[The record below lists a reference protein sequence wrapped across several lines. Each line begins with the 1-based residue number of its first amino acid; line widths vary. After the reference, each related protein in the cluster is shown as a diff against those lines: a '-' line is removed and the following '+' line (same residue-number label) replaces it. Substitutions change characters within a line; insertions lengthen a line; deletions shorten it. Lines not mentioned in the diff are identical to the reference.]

1 MAASGGKVV
10 VRPPQKVLKSRTTNG
25 QSSHCT
31 AVQTGGKCSAPINQ
45 QDKPQTKLADRYQ
58 LFAVTDR
65 STNFALA
72 SLPELRA
79 ELTG

>member
-1 MAASGGKVV
+1 MSALATSG
-10 VRPPQKVLKSRTTNG
+10 
-25 QSSHCT
+25 HWT
-31 AVQTGGKCSAPINQ
+31 AVQTGGRCSAPINQ
-45 QDKPQTKLADRYQ
+45 QDKPKTKLADRYQ

-72 SLPELRA
+72 SLPELLA